1 MFKPKS
7 CTLVTMAG
15 ERRKRVGM
23 LIREEISELLLRK
36 VRDPRIGFVSI
47 TEVDLSPDLRV
58 ARVFYSVLGS
68 ESDRSQ
74 AAQGLRSAHGFIKRE
89 LASRLNLKF
98 MPEILFILDN
108 SMEQGE
114 RMERIFRELEQESW
128 NE

>member
-1 MFKPKS
+1 MA
-7 CTLVTMAG
+7 TMAG
-15 ERRKRVGM
+15 ERRKRVGV

-47 TEVDLSPDLRV
+47 TGVDLSPDLRL

-74 AAQGLRSAHGFIKRE
+74 AAQGLQSAHGFIKRE
-89 LASRLNLKF
+89 LASRLHLKF
-98 MPEILFILDN
+98 MPEILFVLDN
-108 SMEQGE
+108 SLEQGE
-114 RMERIFRELEQESW
+114 RMERIFRELEQESG

>member
-1 MFKPKS
+1 MCTPRF
-7 CTLVTMAG
+7 CTLGTMAG
-15 ERRKRVGM
+15 ERRKRVGVR
-23 LIREEISELLLRK
+23 IREEISELLLRK

-47 TEVDLSPDLRV
+47 TGVDLSPDLRV

-68 ESDRSQ
+68 ELDRSQ

-89 LASRLNLKF
+89 LASRLQLKF

-114 RMERIFRELEQESW
+114 RMERIFRELEQESG

>member
-1 MFKPKS
+1 MCRPRS
-7 CTLVTMAG
+7 YTLVIMSG
-15 ERRKRVGM
+15 ERRKRVGVR
-23 LIREEISELLLRK
+23 IREEISELLIRK

-47 TEVDLSPDLRV
+47 TQVDLSPDLRV

-68 ESDRSQ
+68 DLDRAQ

-89 LASRLNLKF
+89 LASRLHLKF
-98 MPEILFILDN
+98 MPEIFFIFDN

-114 RMERIFRELEQESW
+114 RMEKIFRELQQESG

>member
-1 MFKPKS
+1 MFIPRF
-7 CTLVTMAG
+7 CILVIMAS
-15 ERRKRVGM
+15 ERRKRVGVR
-23 LIREEISELLLRK
+23 IREEISELLLRK

-68 ESDRSQ
+68 ELDRSQ

-89 LASRLNLKF
+89 LASRLHLKF
-98 MPEILFILDN
+98 MPELLFILDN

-114 RMERIFRELEQESW
+114 RMEKIFRELEQESGH
-128 NE
+128 E